1 MAKRDYYDVL
11 GINKSSSPDEI
22 KAAYRKQAIK
32 YHPDKNP
39 GDKSAENKFK
49 EASEAYGIL
58 SDKNKRENY
67 DIKDS
72 ISDQNLFDNIKTNN
86 RSINTESFSRIL
98 SNKNFWGVNLLN
110 LYKLKEFVLIGVKTI
125 LFTRNLK
132 EGYKN
137 YINKVKLQ

>member
-1 MAKRDYYDVL
+1 MCIRDRLNSITKFKSRLIPSIVQYTNANKKTPINLLFILSCLIVLYHKRD
-11 GINKSSSPDEI
+11 
-22 KAAYRKQAIK
+22 
-32 YHPDKNP
+32 
-39 GDKSAENKFK
+39 
-49 EASEAYGIL
+49 
-58 SDKNKRENY
+58 NY

-72 ISDQNLFDNIKTNN
+72 ISDQNLFDSIKTNN

-110 LYKLKEFVLIGVKTI
+110 LYKLKELVLIGVKTI